1 MLKLIEIFLISS
13 ILVFGIGLVALAQE
27 APVDVTEEINL
38 DENIQPEDLG
48 VGDPRLLPDHPL
60 YFLKNWARGI
70 QSFFA
75 FDPVAKAELKMKFT
89 NEKLIE
95 AKKMI
100 ERKKDSE
107 AIKKAM
113 DNYQKEVG
121 RIQSE
126 AEKIRE
132 KAKENPRVEKFLD
145 KFIHQQTLHQKLLQR
160 LENQVPE
167 EAFAKIKEARE
178 RHLERFQEVMLKLE
192 DRKEK
197 ITEKLTDVLEKQK
210 GSKFKHFKNLEIL
223 LELEEKVPEEAKDA
237 IRRAQENSLKRLQG
251 DLEKMSPENQER
263 FKEYLERI
271 SGVKE
276 KHLEILENLR
286 SEIQAMPE
294 TPRILE
300 LKVKLEEGKIKI
312 LEKVKEKLEE
322 SRLPLCPRYV
332 WVNPGPCEEGR
343 IVIEKD
349 DRGCPLPP
357 KCVIPG
363 EIEIPPKPEKPQAC
377 ITLWDPVCGK
387 DGKTYS
393 NDCFAKL
400 AGVEITYKGKCEEK
414 KCQTDA
420 DCPQPRCGPAGTI
433 TARCIGVEAKCI
445 EGKCQIQAVLSPLIE
460 KLSP

>member
-1 MLKLIEIFLISS
+1 MLKPIGIFLIGS

-160 LENQVPE
+160 LENQVSE
-167 EAFAKIKEARE
+167 EAFAKIKEVRE